1 MSDQVITLLITIF
14 SLYGFFIFSYQ
25 LWFLAFGLFY
35 KNHKRKLLAL
45 KLHKETLKQNDF
57 PALFINDNFTV
68 MVVRK
73 ESKK

>member
-1 MSDQVITLLITIF
+1 MSNQIINLVIIAF
-14 SLYGFFIFSYQ
+14 AAYGFFLFSYQ
-25 LWFLAFGLFY
+25 LWFCALDLFY

-45 KLHKETLKQNDF
+45 KLYKETLKQNDF
-57 PALFINDNFTV
+57 PALFINDNFTG